1 MELRKTKDDS
11 LTLKHPTLGV
21 HYHSVHG
28 AWSETQHVFGQ
39 EGLRPLAEAWSG
51 GDVPIRV
58 LEVGMGTGLNVLCA
72 LSIASATGASVQMD
86 SLEPHPLAW
95 DEVKSLG
102 YDALTGVEREV
113 WQQIHEQGGLEFDS
127 FSFRRVEKEL
137 LHADLP
143 ERHYDVVFFD
153 AFAPTAEP
161 HMWTVG
167 VMDVM
172 RHCLKPGGWLVTY
185 CAQGDARRA
194 MLSAGFAVE
203 RRPGPPGKREML
215 KAVRSHHPQ
224 GKINV
229 RVYMVV
235 IREGLSGPEVL
246 VSYERLPK
254 LGGVMKFPGGGLEW
268 GEGPAACLR
277 REALEELGQPV
288 AIDRL
293 CHISE
298 QAYVSSFDD
307 THQVMAVHYS
317 ARLLDEPRFDDEGVL
332 EDVFGKRVPLMHQA
346 LGWRPVAGLEPSEFF
361 FGSDR
366 EAWAAWLA
374 QMAQ

>member
-21 HYHSVHG
+21 YYHSVHG
-28 AWSETQHVFGQ
+28 AWSETQHVFGT
-39 EGLRPLAEAWSG
+39 EGLRPLAEAWSE
-51 GDVPIRV
+51 GDAPIRV

-72 LSIASATGASVQMD
+72 MSIAFSTSASIHMD

-95 DEVKSLG
+95 DDVESLG
-102 YDALTGVEREV
+102 YDELAGIDREV
-113 WQQIHEQGGLEFDS
+113 WRLIHDQGALDLGA
-127 FSFRRVEKEL
+127 FSFRRVRNEVLHMDL
-137 LHADLP
+137 L
-143 ERHYDVVFFD
+143 ERHYDLVFFD

-185 CAQGDARRA
+185 CAKGEARRA
-194 MLSAGFAVE
+194 MLSAGFSVE
-203 RRPGPPGKREML
+203 RLPGPPGKREML
-215 KAVRSHHPQ
+215 KAVRAHHPK

-229 RVYMVV
+229 RAYMLLV
-235 IREGLSGPEVL
+235 REGMSGPEVL

-293 CHISE
+293 CHVSE
-298 QAYVSSFDD
+298 HAYVSSFDG
-307 THQVMAVHYS
+307 TQQVMAVHYC
-317 ARLLDEPRFDDEGVL
+317 ARLLDEPRFDDGGVL
-332 EDVFGKRVPLMHQA
+332 EDVFGKRIPLMHQV
-346 LGWRPVAGLEPSEFF
+346 LGWRPVDGLEPSEFF
-361 FGSDR
+361 FASDR
-366 EAWAAWLA
+366 EAWVAWLS
-374 QMAQ
+374 QRTQ